1 MTQREA
7 FEAWWGQAPV
17 ELQPLQPRTREDTLS
32 AWVWEAWQAAQAA
45 QPARQVPTTNY
56 VQPVPDHCDR
66 ITWRNRYYHLPLAA
80 ELSAARA
87 QEPVSY
93 RYKFTH
99 PISGEP
105 VWRDSSPMWNGQC
118 VQEVQQLFAAP
129 ILPVREPDWLLKTT
143 QDLARAIARDNFPD
157 VPQWEVFDD
166 LPGVISEIDN
176 MVCGMERKKPVREPL
191 SDNTIAAL
199 RQAIAQ
205 PAKEWTDENVI
216 AWCVERG
223 VQAAKEPQPAQ
234 VPAELSLNI
243 IRKWPDGFQKRL
255 DHVWK
260 DVDGFIPNVKLYDLQ
275 RTLAEFGFTMKVYEQ
290 AAPEVK

>member
-1 MTQREA
+1 MSTKAMKLALDALEA
-7 FEAWWGQAPV
+7 CINELVDEHNETDTDCTACRAVGQA
-17 ELQPLQPRTREDTLS
+17 
-32 AWVWEAWQAAQAA
+32 
-45 QPARQVPTTNY
+45 
-56 VQPVPDHCDR
+56 
-66 ITWRNRYYHLPLAA
+66 
-80 ELSAARA
+80 
-87 QEPVSY
+87 
-93 RYKFTH
+93 
-99 PISGEP
+99 
-105 VWRDSSPMWNGQC
+105 
-118 VQEVQQLFAAP
+118 
-129 ILPVREPDWLLKTT
+129 
-143 QDLARAIARDNFPD
+143 
-157 VPQWEVFDD
+157 
-166 LPGVISEIDN
+166 
-176 MVCGMERKKPVREPL
+176 RKA
-191 SDNTIAAL
+191 IAAL

>member
-1 MTQREA
+1 MSTEA
-7 FEAWWGQAPV
+7 MKLALDALE
-17 ELQPLQPRTREDTLS
+17 
-32 AWVWEAWQAAQAA
+32 WVIA
-45 QPARQVPTTNY
+45 
-56 VQPVPDHCDR
+56 DID
-66 ITWRNRYYHLPLAA
+66 
-80 ELSAARA
+80 
-87 QEPVSY
+87 
-93 RYKFTH
+93 
-99 PISGEP
+99 ISGCTK
-105 VWRDSSPMWNGQC
+105 VYN
-118 VQEVQQLFAAP
+118 A
-129 ILPVREPDWLLKTT
+129 
-143 QDLARAIARDNFPD
+143 
-157 VPQWEVFDD
+157 
-166 LPGVISEIDN
+166 
-176 MVCGMERKKPVREPL
+176 
-191 SDNTIAAL
+191 IAAL

>member
-1 MTQREA
+1 MTQT
-7 FEAWWGQAPV
+7 FESWADAMGLD
-17 ELQPLQPRTREDTLS
+17 ELSSECAS
-32 AWVWEAWQAAQAA
+32 AEKAWQ
-45 QPARQVPTTNY
+45 
-56 VQPVPDHCDR
+56 
-66 ITWRNRYYHLPLAA
+66 
-80 ELSAARA
+80 
-87 QEPVSY
+87 
-93 RYKFTH
+93 
-99 PISGEP
+99 
-105 VWRDSSPMWNGQC
+105 
-118 VQEVQQLFAAP
+118 
-129 ILPVREPDWLLKTT
+129 
-143 QDLARAIARDNFPD
+143 
-157 VPQWEVFDD
+157 
-166 LPGVISEIDN
+166 
-176 MVCGMERKKPVREPL
+176 
-191 SDNTIAAL
+191 AAL